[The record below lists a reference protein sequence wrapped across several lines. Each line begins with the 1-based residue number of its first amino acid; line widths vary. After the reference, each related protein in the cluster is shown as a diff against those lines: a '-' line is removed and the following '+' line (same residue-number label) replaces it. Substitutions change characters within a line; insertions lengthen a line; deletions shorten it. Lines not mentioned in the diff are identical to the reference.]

1 MFQLAQNTLYDW
13 AGYLGVGFYLASYA
27 LLQMGLVRG
36 SHYPYAIMNLIAAS
50 LVLLSLSVKFNLSAA
65 IIQIMWIIISTFGI
79 CRLYVIERTTRF
91 NENELRLIN
100 DVLYDMPKPLAR
112 KFLNRGIW
120 IDADVGTELTREG
133 EEVENLIYL
142 LSGRADVISQR
153 KSVAS
158 IKGGFIGEMNVL
170 QPGPASATVIIDQP
184 ALIFTASGEALRKTA
199 STDSEFRAYL
209 QEHLALATRT
219 KLIEAN
225 SRLLQ
230 SEQRK

>member
-1 MFQLAQNTLYDW
+1 
-13 AGYLGVGFYLASYA
+13 
-27 LLQMGLVRG
+27 MGLVRG
-36 SHYPYAIMNLIAAS
+36 SHYPYAIMNLFAAS

-91 NENELRLIN
+91 NENELKLIN

-158 IKGGFIGEMNVL
+158 IRGGFIGEMNVM

-225 SRLLQ
+225 SRLSQ